1 METGKL
7 INSISIRL
15 RRRAQLV
22 QKKFDIGSAQGSIL
36 DYVIVRSAR
45 KSVYQKDI
53 EAEFGL
59 RSSTVTEML
68 NSLEEKGL
76 IKRVA
81 DEQDGR
87 KKKLIF
93 MDKAFTIKDALRKEI
108 KETESL
114 LLKGI
119 SDDELKAFTATAR
132 KMLNNLESEESKE
145 NHETAD

>member
-36 DYVIVRSAR
+36 DYVIVKSSHQ
-45 KSVYQKDI
+45 SVYQKDI

-76 IKRVA
+76 IKRVM

-87 KKKLIF
+87 KKKIIF
-93 MDKAFTIKDALRKEI
+93 MDKAFAIKDALRKEI
-108 KETESL
+108 NETESL

>member
-36 DYVIVRSAR
+36 DYVIVRSTR

-87 KKKLIF
+87 KKKIIF
-93 MDKAFTIKDALRKEI
+93 MDKAFSIKDALRKEI
-108 KETESL
+108 NETESL